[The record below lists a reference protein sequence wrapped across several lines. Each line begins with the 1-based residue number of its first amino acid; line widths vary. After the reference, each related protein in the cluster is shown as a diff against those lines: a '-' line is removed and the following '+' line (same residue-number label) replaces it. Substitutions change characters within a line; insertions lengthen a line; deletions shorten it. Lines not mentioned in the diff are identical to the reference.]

1 MPNYEVTIDLSS
13 LTYEIEADTEEE
25 AMDFAKQCVYDE
37 TMYSIMKWAGAD
49 VTARE
54 IKE

>member
-1 MPNYEVTIDLSS
+1 MVANYEVTIDLSS

-25 AMDFAKQCVYDE
+25 AMDFGKQLVYDE
-37 TMYSIMKWAGAD
+37 TMYSIMKWAD
-49 VTARE
+49 VTAKE

>member
-13 LTYEIEADTEEE
+13 LTYEIEADTEEK
-25 AMDFAKQCVYDE
+25 AMEFAKEIVYDNTVYNLLE
-37 TMYSIMKWAGAD
+37 WAD
-49 VTARE
+49 YTAKE